1 MPVLKTPALKNA
13 GTGKGQ
19 KRKTDVLSVVMENE
33 LLFFFFTLFR
43 VRGGL
48 LYHPQMIQ
56 TIRHPPNI
64 PLPQKSDMPKQ
75 RIPLNIAFV
84 TFRMATVSSA
94 IFQRRN
100 FQYYHFPE
108 AYCYFAIT
116 KFFCAAIF
124 QWHFLDHF
132 SVSFAFEQNIAW
144 FANDCN
150 YNKKTALSI
159 FIVYRSIFCYSQLT
173 KQNKCDLETGRV
185 SNRFK

>member
-1 MPVLKTPALKNA
+1 MPVLENARTENANSGKCQYWKFRHWKTPVLEKVRN
-13 GTGKGQ
+13 GKWMYS
-19 KRKTDVLSVVMENE
+19 VLLWKMNFYS
-33 LLFFFFTLFR
+33 FSCS
-43 VRGGL
+43 GGL

-108 AYCYFAIT
+108 AYCYFAIP

-132 SVSFAFEQNIAW
+132 SASFAFEQNIAW

-150 YNKKTALSI
+150 YNKKTALLI
-159 FIVYRSIFCYSQLT
+159 FIVGIPQHILLQPVNET
-173 KQNKCDLETGRV
+173 K
-185 SNRFK
+185 